1 VRRLF
6 YVLYLAEA
14 ILIVWC
20 IKRIVGVEQSDVTI
34 TAYLSVIVGAISA
47 SIAQGTFQFLLYE
60 RAQTRKANAPYL
72 LLVGRRFSTPQ
83 GDVAA
88 SPEVSWEELPK
99 DGKKSFKVRY
109 GLLNK
114 GNPVVIERIR
124 QRDGLFRLT
133 EVEWET
139 FEMTKGTRW
148 RRSYGTGSDM
158 PYEANEILPSTP
170 IFVTWLNFS
179 ATYGRSIE
187 IQYTNPESKD
197 PGRSVIDPESL
208 PIASLNFYRQ
218 SREASATEKQAS

>member
-1 VRRLF
+1 MRRLF

-148 RRSYGTGSDM
+148 KRSYGR
-158 PYEANEILPSTP
+158 I
-170 IFVTWLNFS
+170 VTWLNFS